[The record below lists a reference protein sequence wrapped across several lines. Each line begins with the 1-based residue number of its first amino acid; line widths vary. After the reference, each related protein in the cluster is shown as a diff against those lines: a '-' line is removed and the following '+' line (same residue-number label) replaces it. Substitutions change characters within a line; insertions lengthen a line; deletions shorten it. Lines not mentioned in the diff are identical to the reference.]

1 MAVDVIAIITKLYTL
16 LNHQKIRL
24 WYDETYKLVYPK
36 KQAQF
41 LVQQHDIRWACKF
54 EAIDLVAEHLNTI
67 LSTLSHVS
75 NTSGSK
81 HAEEAAGFYHK
92 LISGKFIVALVTARA
107 YLAENFLSK
116 KLQAVDINWT
126 DVEHCIRSTKAG
138 IEEITTEKL
147 LAEAEGCAD
156 KMNVP
161 LSMTVG
167 IAIHNTRRHGTSQ
180 IDPMQQVLDLISP
193 FKDYMRS

>member
-1 MAVDVIAIITKLYTL
+1 MTRRTSLFI
-16 LNHQKIRL
+16 
-24 WYDETYKLVYPK
+24 PK

-54 EAIDLVAEHLNTI
+54 EAIALVAEHLNTI

-116 KLQAVDINWT
+116 ELQAVDINWT

-180 IDPMQQVLDLISP
+180 IDPMQQVLDLISA